1 MTYASTD
8 QDRHPLLQESGSQLL
23 QSLREHPNAPRFTDS
38 CGDWLDAAGLE
49 KVRAFQKEL
58 EGLDAGWSP
67 GVRPAW
73 LEEFAAFCRRE
84 VPFYRDYGPTALPFE
99 SLPGV
104 TRADLSR
111 APWRFVPDSQ
121 PLDDLALYHTSGS
134 TGHPLDVLSHPV
146 VASMHLPLIRTA
158 LARRGVRLAGGP
170 GKVAMAMVCFQQH
183 TITCVSISTFLEQA
197 GFVKVNLNPL
207 DWRDPGDRALYLD
220 ALAPEVISGDPLS
233 FDELARLPVRFRPAA
248 LVSTSMALQPAFHH
262 QLEARFGCPVI
273 DLYSLNETGPV
284 AAGVPGEH
292 YLLPHRLYVE
302 ILDPA
307 GRECSP
313 GARGEITLTGGFN
326 PFLPLLRYRTGDWA
340 SLEWRGGSPVL
351 VGLQGR
357 PPVEFRGENGQRINN
372 IDVTRVLQPF
382 ALTQFTLHQAASG
395 ALTLGVVGDLSA
407 EAALRATLAG
417 LFGAGLPL
425 NIQAIDPAAAAGS
438 KLVQYTRDL

>member
-1 MTYASTD
+1 MSQSSTD
-8 QDRHPLLQESGSQLL
+8 QDRHPLLQESGSQLIK
-23 QSLREHPNAPRFTDS
+23 SLREHPNAPRFTDS

-49 KVRAFQKEL
+49 QVRAFQKEL
-58 EGLDAGWSP
+58 EGLDTGWSP
-67 GVRPAW
+67 GNRPAW
-73 LEEFAAFCRRE
+73 LEDFIGFCRRE
-84 VPFYRDYGPTALPFE
+84 VPAYRAYGPAELPFDR
-99 SLPGV
+99 LPVV

-111 APWRFVPDSQ
+111 APWNFVPDSQ
-121 PLDDLALYHTSGS
+121 PLTDLVLYHTSGS

-146 VASMHLPLIRTA
+146 VASMHLPLIRMA

-183 TITCVSISTFLEQA
+183 TITCVSISAFLEQA

-207 DWRDPGDRALYLD
+207 DWRDPDDRARYLD
-220 ALAPEVISGDPLS
+220 AIAPEVISGDPLS
-233 FDELARLPVRFRPAA
+233 FDELARLPVRLRPAA
-248 LVSTSMALQPAFHH
+248 LVSTSMALLPAFHR
-262 QLEARFGCPVI
+262 QLEERFGCPVI

-292 YLLPHRLYVE
+292 ALLPHRLYVE
-302 ILDPA
+302 ILDPS
-307 GRECSP
+307 GRECGP
-313 GARGEITLTGGFN
+313 GERGEVTLTGGFN

-357 PPVEFRGENGQRINN
+357 PPVEFAGENGQRINN
-372 IDVTRVLQPF
+372 IDVTRALQPF
-382 ALTQFTLHQAASG
+382 ALAQFTLHQAASG

-407 EAALRATLAG
+407 EAAIRSALVG
-417 LFGAGLPL
+417 LFGTGLL
-425 NIQAIDPAAAAGS
+425 LTIQALDPAAAAGS